1 MKTIIAEKPSVARE
15 IARIV
20 GAGKREE
27 GYLTG
32 NGYNVTW
39 AFGHLVQ
46 PAMPEEYNLHG
57 FVRSNLPIIPETF
70 TLVPRQDGKRI
81 QGGQQRGRPD
91 KNHHQTV
98 QGQRADYCGDRC
110 RPRR

>member
-46 PAMPEEYNLHG
+46 PARLCTQQSAHHSRNLHACSPTG
-57 FVRSNLPIIPETF
+57 K
-70 TLVPRQDGKRI
+70 DGKRI